1 MHHIVSD
8 GWSVAVLIK
17 EVGALYSAYSA
28 GQESPLPEPSIQ
40 YGDFALWQRA
50 YLQGEVLEKQL
61 AYWRRQLSGAPTLL
75 RLPSDRPRPAV
86 RTFRGGV
93 ELLELDQELS
103 EKLRALSQRESVTLF
118 MLLLAVFKLLLL
130 KYSGQQDIVIGADVA
145 NRNRAETENLIG
157 FFVNMLVLRT
167 DLSGNPTFT
176 ELLHRV
182 REVCLEAYAHQDL
195 PFEKL
200 VEELQPER
208 SLSYAPLFQVVFALQ
223 NAPAK
228 DLSLPELTLSTVVA
242 EIGTAKFDLVFN
254 LQESN
259 KRLVGSMEYSTDL
272 FNAETIRRML
282 DHFTTLL
289 GNVVEQPNARLDE
302 LELLSLEDHLILQTS
317 SRIEELDRSFSF

>member
-1 MHHIVSD
+1 
-8 GWSVAVLIK
+8 
-17 EVGALYSAYSA
+17 
-28 GQESPLPEPSIQ
+28 
-40 YGDFALWQRA
+40 
-50 YLQGEVLEKQL
+50 
-61 AYWRRQLSGAPTLL
+61 
-75 RLPSDRPRPAV
+75 
-86 RTFRGGV
+86 
-93 ELLELDQELS
+93 
-103 EKLRALSQRESVTLF
+103 
-118 MLLLAVFKLLLL
+118 
-130 KYSGQQDIVIGADVA
+130 
-145 NRNRAETENLIG
+145 LIG

-289 GNVVEQPNARLDE
+289 RNVVEQPNARLDE